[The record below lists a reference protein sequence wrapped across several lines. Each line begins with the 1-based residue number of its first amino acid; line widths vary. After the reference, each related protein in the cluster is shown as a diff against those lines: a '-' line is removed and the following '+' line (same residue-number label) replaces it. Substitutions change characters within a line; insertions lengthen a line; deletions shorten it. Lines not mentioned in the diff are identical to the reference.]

1 MKEATVKYIDV
12 NDEIVTEVERLHY
25 SYENYKD
32 VVQSCLD
39 LHKLDPDASFLESP
53 IFKGY
58 QDQMSEACAA
68 YNVAKAE
75 IEKTFVP
82 KEYRDNGCTWNLNF
96 TTNQLEIKAA

>member
-68 YNVAKAE
+68 YNVAKADLE
-75 IEKTFVP
+75 MRFVP
-82 KEYRDNGCTWNLNF
+82 KEDKEHGCTWMLNF
-96 TTNQLEIKAA
+96 TTGQLEVTA